1 MDNEEDA
8 KRQSAQDFFFTKT
21 NINLNEIKV
30 EKWVLNLGTFMKS
43 KRTMDLKQYNYWWI
57 TTLWKWPLRAPNA
70 LYTVEG
76 KGEQGRKK
84 NPKRRQHWALTQLN
98 LPAMM

>member
-1 MDNEEDA
+1 MDNEADA

-43 KRTMDLKQYNYWWI
+43 K
-57 TTLWKWPLRAPNA
+57 
-70 LYTVEG
+70 
-76 KGEQGRKK
+76 
-84 NPKRRQHWALTQLN
+84 
-98 LPAMM
+98 